1 LFTARFTLAPGTRTY
16 HQYAVMIPTTRRTTP
31 CDCIVDASIGDGAYA
46 PSPNSARSIS
56 VGGDSGV
63 PSGADDARGVV
74 VVARRR
80 AARREEEEDDDD
92 GDDRA
97 RRRAS
102 VGDVRAS
109 EDDDAIVP
117 ARATTRVPRRGATW
131 PASRV
136 GRWSLEKCHVAD
148 LAARA

>member
-1 LFTARFTLAPGTRTY
+1 MYKRY
-16 HQYAVMIPTTRRTTP
+16 
-31 CDCIVDASIGDGAYA
+31 IGDGAYA

-92 GDDRA
+92 GAGLSGGRL
-97 RRRAS
+97 
-102 VGDVRAS
+102 
-109 EDDDAIVP
+109 
-117 ARATTRVPRRGATW
+117 RG
-131 PASRV
+131 
-136 GRWSLEKCHVAD
+136 
-148 LAARA
+148 

>member
-1 LFTARFTLAPGTRTY
+1 
-16 HQYAVMIPTTRRTTP
+16 MIPTTRRTTP